1 MRRIALLA
9 LLLAFAAAV
18 YGQENILEKGLEG
31 RSAADVISRRYVTPL
46 RLVALPGELTAG
58 VENPEALL
66 RNFDG
71 QLTTG
76 TPDVCRLSTRDG
88 RSASVLLDF
97 GKELCGGIALSAAIR
112 ADQRALKVRI
122 RLGESV
128 SEAMSDVGGDA
139 PMASATNEHS
149 LRDFTLGVP
158 WLGNVEAGNSG
169 FRFVRIDLVE
179 PDAELNLKAVR
190 AILRYRDVPYL
201 GSFRCDDERLNRIWE
216 TGAYTVHLNMQE
228 YLWDGVKRDRLVWL
242 VFGGNE
248 VVRRSLDHVR
258 DNTPLPGWMNWIA
271 AYSMWWVIIHRD
283 LYMYE
288 GDLNYLR
295 EQQEYMRALLRV
307 LASQMDGDREN
318 LQGGQRL
325 LDWPTS
331 QMPDVIHAG
340 YQALMVMAMEAGA
353 EIGGWLGDRQMQSEC
368 HGALRRLRRHVP
380 DHLRNKQGVPDGDR
394 PGRGGR
400 FLDLLRI
407 LHARGAGRR
416 RPLRRGF
423 ADHLRLLGCDA
434 RPGGH
439 DFLGRP
445 QLRACGRCGTYRRA
459 GSGREI
465 RHPCRVGR
473 LLLQGVAPQPLPRL
487 GIGPH
492 SLAFAAR
499 AGHRAARTG
508 LQVRG
513 GAPPPGTPEVG
524 RGDVPDPVG
533 RYPGA
538 PRARCRREGLD
549 ERVGTRWGAGRALTP
564 EKIVLLLTTD
574 GYDKETD
581 FGGVGTAARRSCPCT
596 AEGGVQVMAR
606 GREVC
611 PGAARCRI

>member
-1 MRRIALLA
+1 MRQIALLA

-242 VFGGNE
+242 GDMHPEVMTVQSVFGGNE

-340 YQALMVMAMEAGA
+340 YQALMVIA
-353 EIGGWLGDRQMQSEC
+353 
-368 HGALRRLRRHVP
+368 
-380 DHLRNKQGVPDGDR
+380 
-394 PGRGGR
+394 
-400 FLDLLRI
+400 
-407 LHARGAGRR
+407 
-416 RPLRRGF
+416 
-423 ADHLRLLGCDA
+423 
-434 RPGGH
+434 
-439 DFLGRP
+439 
-445 QLRACGRCGTYRRA
+445 
-459 GSGREI
+459 
-465 RHPCRVGR
+465 
-473 LLLQGVAPQPLPRL
+473 
-487 GIGPH
+487 
-492 SLAFAAR
+492 
-499 AGHRAARTG
+499 
-508 LQVRG
+508 RG
-513 GAPPPGTPEVG
+513 GA
-524 RGDVPDPVG
+524 
-533 RYPGA
+533 
-538 PRARCRREGLD
+538 EGFSTFYGYYML
-549 ERVGTRWGAGRALTP
+549 EAL
-564 EKIVLLLTTD
+564 
-574 GYDKETD
+574 
-581 FGGVGTAARRSCPCT
+581 
-596 AEGGVQVMAR
+596 AEGGLYDEALQIISDYWGAMLDLGATTFW
-606 GREVC
+606 EDLNYAHAA
-611 PGAARCRI
+611 GAARIDEPVPAGKFDIHAESGAYCYKGLRHSLCHGWASGPTPWLSRHVLGIVPLEPGCKSVAVRPHLGHLKWAEGTFPTPWGVIRVRHERGADGKVSTSVSAPDGVRVVR

>member
-201 GSFRCDDERLNRIWE
+201 GSFRCDDGRLNRIWE

-242 VFGGNE
+242 GDMHPEVMTVQSVFGGNE

-288 GDLNYLR
+288 GDLNYLG

-380 DHLRNKQGVPDGDR
+380 DHLRNKQAAAMLVLAGLAD
-394 PGRGGR
+394 PGKV
-400 FLDLLRI
+400 
-407 LHARGAGRR
+407 
-416 RPLRRGF
+416 
-423 ADHLRLLGCDA
+423 
-434 RPGGH
+434 
-439 DFLGRP
+439 
-445 QLRACGRCGTYRRA
+445 
-459 GSGREI
+459 
-465 RHPCRVGR
+465 CRTVI
-473 LLLQGVAPQPLPRL
+473 A
-487 GIGPH
+487 
-492 SLAFAAR
+492 
-499 AGHRAARTG
+499 
-508 LQVRG
+508 RG
-513 GAPPPGTPEVG
+513 GAGG
-524 RGDVPDPVG
+524 FSDRKS
-533 RYPGA
+533 
-538 PRARCRREGLD
+538 
-549 ERVGTRWGAGRALTP
+549 TR
-564 EKIVLLLTTD
+564 
-574 GYDKETD
+574 
-581 FGGVGTAARRSCPCT
+581 
-596 AEGGVQVMAR
+596 
-606 GREVC
+606 
-611 PGAARCRI
+611 

>member
-1 MRRIALLA
+1 MRQIALLA

-242 VFGGNE
+242 GDMHPEVMTVQSVFGGNE

-380 DHLRNKQGVPDGDR
+380 DHLRNKQAAAMLVLAGLADPGKVCRTVIARGGAEGRPSTDITCSRRWPKAAFTTRLCRSSPIIGVRCSTWGPRLSGKTSITRMRPVRHVSTSRFR
-394 PGRGGR
+394 PGNSTSMPSRAPIATRGC
-400 FLDLLRI
+400 
-407 LHARGAGRR
+407 A
-416 RPLRRGF
+416 
-423 ADHLRLLGCDA
+423 
-434 RPGGH
+434 
-439 DFLGRP
+439 
-445 QLRACGRCGTYRRA
+445 T
-459 GSGREI
+459 
-465 RHPCRVGR
+465 
-473 LLLQGVAPQPLPRL
+473 
-487 GIGPH
+487 
-492 SLAFAAR
+492 AFAT
-499 AGHRAARTG
+499 AGHRAPLPG
-508 LQVRG
+508 FRG
-513 GAPPPGTPEVG
+513 TCWASCRSNRAASPWRCAPTW
-524 RGDVPDPVG
+524 D
-533 RYPGA
+533 
-538 PRARCRREGLD
+538 
-549 ERVGTRWGAGRALTP
+549 T
-564 EKIVLLLTTD
+564 
-574 GYDKETD
+574 
-581 FGGVGTAARRSCPCT
+581 
-596 AEGGVQVMAR
+596 
-606 GREVC
+606 
-611 PGAARCRI
+611 

>member
-1 MRRIALLA
+1 
-9 LLLAFAAAV
+9 
-18 YGQENILEKGLEG
+18 
-31 RSAADVISRRYVTPL
+31 
-46 RLVALPGELTAG
+46 
-58 VENPEALL
+58 
-66 RNFDG
+66 
-71 QLTTG
+71 
-76 TPDVCRLSTRDG
+76 
-88 RSASVLLDF
+88 
-97 GKELCGGIALSAAIR
+97 
-112 ADQRALKVRI
+112 
-122 RLGESV
+122 
-128 SEAMSDVGGDA
+128 
-139 PMASATNEHS
+139 MASATNEHS

-242 VFGGNE
+242 GDMHPEVMTVQSVFGGNE

-368 HGALRRLRRHVP
+368 RGALRRLRRHVP
-380 DHLRNKQGVPDGDR
+380 DHLRNKQAAAMLVLAGLADPGKVCRTVIARGGAEGFSTFYGYYMLEALRCSTWGPRLSGKTSITRMRPVRRVSTSRFR
-394 PGRGGR
+394 PGNSTSMPSRAPIATRGC
-400 FLDLLRI
+400 
-407 LHARGAGRR
+407 A
-416 RPLRRGF
+416 
-423 ADHLRLLGCDA
+423 
-434 RPGGH
+434 
-439 DFLGRP
+439 
-445 QLRACGRCGTYRRA
+445 T
-459 GSGREI
+459 
-465 RHPCRVGR
+465 
-473 LLLQGVAPQPLPRL
+473 
-487 GIGPH
+487 
-492 SLAFAAR
+492 AFAT
-499 AGHRAARTG
+499 AGHRAPLPG
-508 LQVRG
+508 FRG
-513 GAPPPGTPEVG
+513 TCWASCRSNRAASPWRCAPTW
-524 RGDVPDPVG
+524 D
-533 RYPGA
+533 
-538 PRARCRREGLD
+538 
-549 ERVGTRWGAGRALTP
+549 T
-564 EKIVLLLTTD
+564 
-574 GYDKETD
+574 
-581 FGGVGTAARRSCPCT
+581 
-596 AEGGVQVMAR
+596 
-606 GREVC
+606 
-611 PGAARCRI
+611 

>member
-1 MRRIALLA
+1 MRQIALLA

-242 VFGGNE
+242 GDMHPEVMTVQSVFGGNE

-288 GDLNYLR
+288 GDLNYLG
-295 EQQEYMRALLRV
+295 EQQEYMRGLLRV

-325 LDWPTS
+325 LPHLFAVVGKGRGRD
-331 QMPDVIHAG
+331 AG
-340 YQALMVMAMEAGA
+340 PQRSVQRM
-353 EIGGWLGDRQMQSEC
+353 GGTIFRY
-368 HGALRRLRRHVP
+368 RR
-380 DHLRNKQGVPDGDR
+380 KQGRVHALLPQRLKKFRHCTIHLDALPVVCSKPAAQPYHSTIAGICVGGVRGKTAKRGSPDRDR
-394 PGRGGR
+394 PSSHEKEEKKKCW
-400 FLDLLRI
+400 I
-407 LHARGAGRR
+407 YAGE
-416 RPLRRGF
+416 
-423 ADHLRLLGCDA
+423 LRL
-434 RPGGH
+434 
-439 DFLGRP
+439 
-445 QLRACGRCGTYRRA
+445 
-459 GSGREI
+459 I
-465 RHPCRVGR
+465 
-473 LLLQGVAPQPLPRL
+473 
-487 GIGPH
+487 
-492 SLAFAAR
+492 
-499 AGHRAARTG
+499 
-508 LQVRG
+508 
-513 GAPPPGTPEVG
+513 
-524 RGDVPDPVG
+524 
-533 RYPGA
+533 
-538 PRARCRREGLD
+538 
-549 ERVGTRWGAGRALTP
+549 
-564 EKIVLLLTTD
+564 
-574 GYDKETD
+574 
-581 FGGVGTAARRSCPCT
+581 RRS
-596 AEGGVQVMAR
+596 
-606 GREVC
+606 
-611 PGAARCRI
+611 PGLPSA